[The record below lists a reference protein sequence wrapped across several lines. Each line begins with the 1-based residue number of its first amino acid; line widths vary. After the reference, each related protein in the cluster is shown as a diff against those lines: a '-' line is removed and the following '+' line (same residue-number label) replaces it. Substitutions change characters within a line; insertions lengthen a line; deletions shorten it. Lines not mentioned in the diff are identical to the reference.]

1 MSNAATALA
10 AIVLALALSACEGGT
25 STDTSSTDTSSTDEV
40 TVSVEEQALEEVW
53 EQSGPYEQD
62 QICEAFNA
70 YPEEFTD
77 GFMGEVE
84 DTFDRDMVVEFY
96 EGKCA

>member
-1 MSNAATALA
+1 MSNATTALA
-10 AIVLALALSACEGGT
+10 VIVLALALSACEGET
-25 STDTSSTDTSSTDEV
+25 STDAPSTDEV
-40 TVSVEEQALEEVW
+40 SISVEEQALEEVW

-62 QICEAFNA
+62 QVCEAFNA
-70 YPEEFTD
+70 YPEEFID

-84 DTFDRDMVVEFY
+84 DTFDRDLVVEFY

>member
-1 MSNAATALA
+1 MSNATTALA
-10 AIVLALALSACEGGT
+10 AIVLALALSACEGET
-25 STDTSSTDTSSTDEV
+25 STDTSSTDEV

-53 EQSGPYEQD
+53 EQSDPYEQD
-62 QICEAFNA
+62 QVCEAFNA

-96 EGKCA
+96 EGKCAR

>member
-1 MSNAATALA
+1 MSKATTALA
-10 AIVLALALSACEGGT
+10 AIVLALALSACEGET
-25 STDTSSTDTSSTDEV
+25 STDTSSTDEV
-40 TVSVEEQALEEVW
+40 SISVEEQALEEVW
-53 EQSGPYEQD
+53 EQSDPYEQD
-62 QICEAFNA
+62 QVCEAFNA

-96 EGKCA
+96 EGKCAR